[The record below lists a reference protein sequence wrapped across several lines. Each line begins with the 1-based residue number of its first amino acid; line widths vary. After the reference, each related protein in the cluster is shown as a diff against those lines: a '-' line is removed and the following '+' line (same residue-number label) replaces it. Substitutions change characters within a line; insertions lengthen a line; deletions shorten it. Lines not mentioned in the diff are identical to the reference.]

1 MIEISNDHMNEL
13 RVRTLAAMENVD
25 DVIKRCATCV
35 SFASVLPVELR
46 DKNVCKGM
54 SEFALLTAQ
63 LYTACTL
70 KTYMGAKVE
79 TETLEKMQSIAN
91 SCQVLRTIDFP
102 RDKAELVSEDGRHL
116 NAIDEIVG
124 WGEYVSNVLLET
136 ISDYFDMAKRVVDG
150 DAAVDIAAQKARS
163 QFRVIDGGGID
174 AS

>member
-116 NAIDEIVG
+116 NAIDELMN
-124 WGEYVSNVLLET
+124 W
-136 ISDYFDMAKRVVDG
+136 SDYVKDVLVATIVDYIEMAEHVVGG
-150 DAAVDIAAQKARS
+150 DAAADIAAQKARS
-163 QFRVIDGGGID
+163 QFRIIDGGGSD